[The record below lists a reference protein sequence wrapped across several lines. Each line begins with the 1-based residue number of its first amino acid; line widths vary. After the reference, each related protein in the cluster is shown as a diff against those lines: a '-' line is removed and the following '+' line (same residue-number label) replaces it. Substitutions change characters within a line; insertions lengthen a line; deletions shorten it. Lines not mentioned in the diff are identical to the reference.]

1 VTWVNFFTN
10 LGQLARNDCSN
21 DDDEY
26 CSYDEEYSSYDEE
39 YNSNDE
45 LMDESEEG
53 IAIDASNQQNC
64 FLGENATDDNMYTL
78 FDVVNYALILY
89 PIQSS
94 W

>member
-1 VTWVNFFTN
+1 
-10 LGQLARNDCSN
+10 
-21 DDDEY
+21 
-26 CSYDEEYSSYDEE
+26 
-39 YNSNDE
+39 
-45 LMDESEEG
+45 MDESEEG